1 MESDANAEPTDA
13 NDPTLPMDRIDP
25 VLPIDRMDPLE
36 PIDRIEPFERSDSI
50 ERVAIP
56 TPFARSALLSLS
68 RDGSSPARTSVGRSP
83 YGEGMTVRTISR
95 REARQIAV
103 RAAMLDATRPDDV
116 SSMVRQLAML
126 RVELT
131 PTVAP
136 AADHIAWSRLGN
148 AFQPEDI
155 TSAVNLGL
163 LFERG
168 WMLRPMSDLGLYLA
182 SMRTWADR
190 ANARGWMDANAEFAQ
205 GILDRIADL
214 GPLTSLDIP
223 DEAFVPWPS
232 TGWKNNRN
240 VTQMLE
246 CLHMS
251 GQLAVVGRAGRLRI
265 WDLAERV
272 FPDLPEV
279 PADEARRIRS
289 EQILRACGIM
299 RDSIAVAPNELHGIV
314 PVGDLVLIDGV
325 QGKWRVDPAQLDREF
340 EGRTTF
346 LSPFDRLMTDPQRVG
361 RLFEFDY
368 TLEMYKPAR
377 TRMWGQFA
385 LPILHGDTLVGKVD
399 ARSDYGAGTFV
410 VNRVH
415 EDAPFSRTLRSA
427 VDDQIDQFAS
437 WLRLRVER
445 G

>member
-1 MESDANAEPTDA
+1 
-13 NDPTLPMDRIDP
+13 
-25 VLPIDRMDPLE
+25 
-36 PIDRIEPFERSDSI
+36 
-50 ERVAIP
+50 
-56 TPFARSALLSLS
+56 
-68 RDGSSPARTSVGRSP
+68 
-83 YGEGMTVRTISR
+83 MTVRTISR

-103 RAAMLDATRPDDV
+103 RAALLDATRPDDV
-116 SSMVRQLAML
+116 LAMVRQLAML

-136 AADHIAWSRLGN
+136 SADHIAWSRLGN
-148 AFQPEDI
+148 SFRPEDT
-155 TSAVNLGL
+155 TSAVTLGL

-190 ANARGWMDANAEFAQ
+190 ANARSWMDANADFAQ

-214 GPLTSLDIP
+214 GPLTSQDIP

-232 TGWKNNRN
+232 TGWTNNRN

-265 WDLAERV
+265 WELAERV
-272 FPDLPEV
+272 FPDVTEV
-279 PADEARRIRS
+279 AADEARRIRS
-289 EQILRACGIM
+289 ERILRACGIM
-299 RDSIAVAPNELHGIV
+299 RDSIAVSPGELHGIV
-314 PVGDLVLIDGV
+314 PVGEPVLIDGV
-325 QGKWRVDPAQLDREF
+325 QGKWRVDPEQLGRSF
-340 EGRTTF
+340 EGRTAI
-346 LSPFDRLMTDPQRVG
+346 LSPFDRLMTDPQRVD

-368 TLEMYKPAR
+368 TLEMYKPAK
-377 TRMWGQFA
+377 TRVWGQFA
-385 LPILHGDTLVGKVD
+385 LPILHGDELVGKLD
-399 ARSDYGAGTFV
+399 ARSDYTVGHFV
-410 VNRVH
+410 VSRVH
-415 EDAPFSRTLRSA
+415 EDVPFSRAVRAA
-427 VDDQIDQFAS
+427 VDEQIDQFAS